1 MPRRARSLLDEAGIF
16 HVTGR
21 GTGGCFIYRSELDRF
36 DFADLFW
43 RSALEFQWRC
53 HVAIEMGTHY
63 HAVLEGRRED
73 ISLGMR
79 KLNGAYARR
88 FNARH
93 GRRGHLFE
101 DRFSSWVVEDDTR
114 LEATIPYVLWNPVR
128 ANLRSSPLDWD
139 WSWLEPARASA
150 MGSGFE
156 RFGTGDCP
164 MGQSLRR
171 VCEGQRRPR
180 PKRSSVG
187 RPQRTVFDAAVTGRE
202 QDDL

>member
-1 MPRRARSLLDEAGIF
+1 MPRRARSLLDDEGIF

-21 GTGGCFIYRSELDRF
+21 GTGGCFIFRTDLDRF

-53 HVAIEMGTHY
+53 HVVIEMGTHY
-63 HAVLEGRRED
+63 HAVLEACRED
-73 ISLGMR
+73 ISLGLR

-93 GRRGHLFE
+93 ARRGHLFE
-101 DRFSSWVVEDDTR
+101 DRFSSWVVEDDAR

-128 ANLRSSPLDWD
+128 ANLRSSPIDWD

-150 MGSGFE
+150 MGSDFE
-156 RFGTGDCP
+156 RFGTSDCP

-171 VCEGQRRPR
+171 VLKRQRRPR
-180 PKRSSVG
+180 PE
-187 RPQRTVFDAAVTGRE
+187 RPAAGCLERPVFELVATGRE
-202 QDDL
+202 QDDV